1 MRFAGR
7 SAPGRGAGASATGHS
22 GAGAL
27 GAERWALGDPAFF
40 GLIEF
45 WARRHGVLPPS
56 AVSAIIIAARR
67 AVVFKFIQFKA
78 GEWVL
83 QSIAQRLAL
92 SAQRKP
98 MPWQQNYDPLHG
110 LLSTLAAAV
119 PIVVL
124 LGLLAVRRVPA
135 YAAALAG
142 LAVALGVAIGIIG
155 MPAPMAARA
164 AALGAAYGL
173 LPIG

>member
-7 SAPGRGAGASATGHS
+7 SAPGSGAGALPTGHS

-78 GEWVL
+78 VNGFFNLSLSAWR
-83 QSIAQRLAL
+83 SAL
-92 SAQRKP
+92 SVSQCP
-98 MPWQQNYDPLHG
+98 GN
-110 LLSTLAAAV
+110 
-119 PIVVL
+119 
-124 LGLLAVRRVPA
+124 
-135 YAAALAG
+135 
-142 LAVALGVAIGIIG
+142 
-155 MPAPMAARA
+155 
-164 AALGAAYGL
+164 
-173 LPIG
+173 